1 VAALPRFEPVQ
12 AALADWP
19 RFSSARGVGLEDGY
33 NLGTSVIVSDPP
45 VHSEYR
51 KPLADQLSTAAL
63 RPDAPAIE
71 ATAAR
76 FADAAVAAGVF
87 DAMGDLARP
96 YSLTVVADL
105 LGLPADGREGYPEL
119 AERAFNVFGPAGT
132 RADDGMVAAGE
143 LFQRALDVLDG
154 GTLVP
159 GCRGEDLVRR
169 GLPMGLISYTW
180 PGVDTTVNA
189 LASAVAVFARHPDQW
204 EAVRADRSLIPAAFN
219 EVLRLH
225 APVQYFTRFVTEDVE
240 LCGVSLRAGTR
251 VLVMYG
257 SANRDERRFPDPD
270 RFDVRRPDAGV
281 HLAFGRGVHLC
292 VGIHLARLEAQALLG
307 ALADRVARFEPA
319 GEVRWQVNNTLHG
332 PAEAPVRVIPA

>member
-1 VAALPRFEPVQ
+1 MR
-12 AALADWP
+12 
-19 RFSSARGVGLEDGY
+19 
-33 NLGTSVIVSDPP
+33 
-45 VHSEYR
+45 
-51 KPLADQLSTAAL
+51 
-63 RPDAPAIE
+63 
-71 ATAAR
+71 
-76 FADAAVAAGVF
+76 
-87 DAMGDLARP
+87 DLARP

-119 AERAFNVFGPAGT
+119 AERAFNVFGPVGD

-143 LFQRALDVLDG
+143 LFQRALDVLEG
-154 GTLVP
+154 GTLSP
-159 GCRGEDLVRR
+159 GLRGEDLVRR

-189 LASAVAVFARHPDQW
+189 LATAVVLFAQHPEQW
-204 EAVRADRSLIPAAFN
+204 DAVRADRSLIPAAFN

-225 APVQYFTRFVTEDVE
+225 APVHYFTRCVTEDVE
-240 LCGVSLRAGTR
+240 LCGASLPAGTR

-292 VGIHLARLEAQALLG
+292 VGIHLARLEGHALLG

-332 PAEAPVRVIPA
+332 PVEVPVRLKPA